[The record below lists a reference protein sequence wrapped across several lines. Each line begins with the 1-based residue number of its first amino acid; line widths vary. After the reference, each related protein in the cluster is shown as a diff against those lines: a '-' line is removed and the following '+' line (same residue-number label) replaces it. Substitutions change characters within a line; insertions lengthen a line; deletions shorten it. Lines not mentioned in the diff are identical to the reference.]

1 LRQPLVLAKLFL
13 ENFGDYLGR
22 FDGSSVKGFM
32 RVEESNLLLRPG
44 LKTYALI
51 PWYKGVARFVCD
63 IYTPGSRLVKDPRY
77 VSQKNDEYLSE

>member
-1 LRQPLVLAKLFL
+1 
-13 ENFGDYLGR
+13 
-22 FDGSSVKGFM
+22 M

-63 IYTPGSRLVKDPRY
+63 IYTSDSRLVKDPRY
-77 VSQKNDEYLSE
+77 VSQKTDEYLSE